1 MSASVLLDRIMD
13 LNGLQTNLARVR
25 EELTNEQAPV
35 PVSVR
40 ELLRWGGAERRGA
53 NVVYEIGQALK
64 RNGIETHPYF
74 NYPSLDAA
82 LVFRL
87 HQEPAAQA
95 EPHGAAEIVG
105 EANLRAENAVVVAE
119 GIVAQPQF
127 LGGAMTEPAFRVS
140 RLEAAIR
147 PPVTVVPDCT
157 LEEAMTVMMMRDF
170 SQLPVISGRELKGIV
185 TWSSIAWHLMFDNP
199 KPTAVRQCMKQAVEV
214 KHSDSLFDV
223 IRLIATESCV
233 LVRGVDNRISGIVTS
248 TDLNLQFQ
256 QLSEPFLLLG
266 EIENFIRSL
275 IGGKF
280 TEEQLREIRNPEDQG
295 REVASVADL
304 TLGETIRLLQEPERW
319 ERVGLQID
327 RVSFINEL
335 DRVRS
340 IRNDVMHFD
349 PDPISVEDHDALRAF
364 VRFLH
369 QVHRLNH

>member
-1 MSASVLLDRIMD
+1 MD
-13 LNGLQTNLARVR
+13 IVGLQTNLARVR
-25 EELTNEQAPV
+25 EDLDNGQTPV
-35 PVSVR
+35 PISVR
-40 ELLRWGGAERRGA
+40 ELLRWVGAERRGA
-53 NVVYEIGQALK
+53 NVVYEIDQALQQ
-64 RNGIETHPYF
+64 NGIDTQPYF
-74 NYPSLDAA
+74 NHSSLDAA

-95 EPHGAAEIVG
+95 EPHGAEEIVG
-105 EANLRAENAVVVAE
+105 EVNLIAGNAVVAAE
-119 GIVAQPQF
+119 GVVAQPLY
-127 LGGAMTEPAFRVS
+127 LGGAMSEPAFRVS

-147 PPVTVVPDCT
+147 PPVTVAPDCT

-170 SQLPVISGRELKGIV
+170 SQLPVISGRELKGVV

-199 KPTAVRQCMKQAVEV
+199 KPTAVRQCLKQAVEV

-223 IRLIATESCV
+223 IRVIAAESYV
-233 LVRGVDNRISGIVTS
+233 LVRGIDNRISGIVTS

-266 EIENFIRSL
+266 EIENFVRSL

-335 DRVRS
+335 DRVRK

-349 PDPISVEDHDALRAF
+349 PDPISEEDHDALRAF